1 MKNFTKN
8 DEEFICENCGAK
20 VNPLGYSS
28 RDHCPHCLCSKHVDI
43 NPGDREAECKGL
55 LKPIQVLPDSKKG
68 YIIIYRCTK
77 CGEERRCKAAS
88 DDDLDLLIKYTVN
101 F

>member
-8 DEEFICENCGAK
+8 DEEFICENCGTK